1 MVLIEVLSYLD
12 VTVVAPLL
20 AALQLIIISL
30 TSGIT
35 QNYPSQA
42 TIYDNQT
49 FDFVIV
55 GGGAAGSVVANRLT
69 EISNWTVL
77 LVEAGD
83 YPTLASDSPG
93 ISVLTAPV
101 LPHWPYT
108 CTDDE
113 YSSQEQKSKSIYYI
127 QGKMLGGS
135 SGINFMYYVRGNE
148 KDFEEWVDLGNEGW
162 DFENV
167 TEYYIKS
174 ENFTVEDI
182 LNSESGSIHGTKG
195 YLGITK
201 YLWKE
206 DTEEYLNAFKENGQK
221 ILDDLNGY
229 DQVGYSQPQFTINK
243 ELRQSSAVAYI
254 SPIADRPNLYIL
266 RNTEAK
272 KIIISDNV
280 AVGVE
285 VTNENGTYQI
295 NAKKEVIL
303 SAGTIK
309 SPQILMLSGVG
320 PKDQLEGSG
329 ITTILDSPQVGANLH
344 DHPLVPI
351 FFKGTEISLLYLS
364 DLNVLGNL
372 NEFPEPCIM
381 GRVAIDKNQTYPDY
395 QVTAF
400 PFPSGS
406 LFGTIMCTEVFTW
419 NDNICTKAAEA
430 SRHNMFF
437 ALVALMRPD
446 SKGSVRL
453 NATDPEG
460 TPEVRTGYFT
470 NSSDITKF
478 TDSVIDYISVLNST
492 FFKSASYEV
501 ADLGVEQCNKETFGT
516 RSYWECFVLNMS
528 GTHYHPVGT
537 CAMGPEGVVDETLK
551 VRGID
556 RLRVVD
562 ASVMPS
568 IVRGNTYAT
577 VVMIA
582 EKASDMIKN
591 SHGIYT
597 V

>member
-1 MVLIEVLSYLD
+1 MVLTNVLSYL
-12 VTVVAPLL
+12 VVNVVAPLL
-20 AALQLIIISL
+20 AAVQLVIISL

-42 TIYDNQT
+42 SIYDNQS

-69 EISNWTVL
+69 EISNWNVL
-77 LVEAGD
+77 LIEAGD

-93 ISVLTAPV
+93 ISVLTAPA

-108 CTDDE
+108 SINDE

-162 DFENV
+162 DYKNV
-167 TEYYIKS
+167 TQYYIKS
-174 ENFTVEDI
+174 ENFTIQDI

-201 YLWKE
+201 YLWKK
-206 DTEEYLNAFKENGQK
+206 DTEEYLNAFKENGHK

-229 DQVGYSQPQFTINK
+229 DQVGYSQPQFTINNK
-243 ELRQSSAVAYI
+243 LRQSSAVAYI

-266 RNTEAK
+266 RNTEVK
-272 KIIISDNV
+272 KIIISNNT
-280 AVGVE
+280 AVGVV
-285 VTNENGTYQI
+285 VTNVNGTYRI
-295 NAKKEVIL
+295 NANKEVIL
-303 SAGTIK
+303 SAGAIK

-351 FFKGTEISLLYLS
+351 FLEGTETHVAFLS
-364 DLNVLGNL
+364 DLDVIGNL
-372 NEFPEPCIM
+372 DEFPEPCIM

-400 PFPSGS
+400 PFPTGS
-406 LFGTIMCTEVFTW
+406 LFGTLMCTEVFTW
-419 NDNICTKAAEA
+419 NDKICTKAADA

-437 ALVALMRPD
+437 ALVALMHPD

-453 NATDPEG
+453 NASNPKS
-460 TPEVRTGYFT
+460 TPEVRTGYFS

-478 TDSVIDYISVLNST
+478 ADSVIDYISVLNST
-492 FFKSASYEV
+492 FFKKASYKV
-501 ADLGVEQCNKETFGT
+501 ADLGVEQCKQETFGT

-537 CAMGPEGVVDETLK
+537 CAMGPKGVVDETLK

-562 ASVMPS
+562 ASIMPS

-582 EKASDMIKN
+582 EKASDMIKIE
-591 SHGIYT
+591 HGMYT
-597 V
+597 